1 MEEYEIA
8 ILKVEK
14 YNRER
19 EEQKPWESNQRKI
32 KKYYVCTC
40 HMDICDFYDK
50 NDETV
55 KSGL

>member
-32 KKYYVCTC
+32 KKILCMYMPYGY
-40 HMDICDFYDK
+40 M
-50 NDETV
+50 
-55 KSGL
+55 